1 MAGDGSV
8 PKLSA
13 GLLVHRVGPDG
24 DRQVLLVHP
33 GGPFWAK
40 KDDGSW
46 SIPKGEVGPKGEVDP
61 IPDPLD
67 LDPLT
72 QAEREFQEE
81 LGQPP
86 PAGDRVPLGEVVQ
99 SGGKHVVAWA
109 VAGDLDVTTVDSNR
123 FELEW
128 PPRSGRVQSFPEVDR
143 AGWFGVADA
152 RRKLLAAQVDLVDR
166 LLALLP

>member
-1 MAGDGSV
+1 M

-13 GLLVHRVGPDG
+13 GLLVHRVGPG
-24 DRQVLLVHP
+24 GGRQVLLVHP

-40 KDDGSW
+40 KDDGAW
-46 SIPKGEVGPKGEVDP
+46 SIPKGEVDRPVDP
-61 IPDPLD
+61 TGTGAGSPHMLAHALAD
-67 LDPLT
+67 
-72 QAEREFQEE
+72 AEREFREE
-81 LGQPP
+81 LGQAP

-99 SGGKHVVAWA
+99 PGGKHVVAWA
-109 VAGDLDVTTVDSNR
+109 VEGDLDVATIDSNR

-128 PPRSGRVQSFPEVDR
+128 PPRSGRVRSFPEVDR

-152 RRKLLAAQVDLVDR
+152 RRKLVAAQVELVDR